1 MTHFRMDLAYD
12 GTEFEGW
19 QVQATGRT
27 VQGVLEQ
34 ALESVMKAP
43 VSLAGAGRT
52 DAGVHARFQVASFS
66 AETRMNPRQLTLA
79 LNSLLP
85 KDVRILRSQEV
96 PGDFHARFSAKAR
109 VYHYYF
115 YNGGVALPWEE
126 PYCWRLGRP
135 LDMKILN
142 TMAGMI
148 LGETDFTTFSSAQD
162 QSRSRYRYIFQSVFF
177 QEGPFLV
184 YRIAGNAFLWRQVRS
199 LVGSMAKWAL
209 LPNGPE
215 IFRRALEA
223 KDREQAGPTAPARG
237 LFLQKVVYDDGEWG
251 Y

>member
-12 GTEFEGW
+12 GTHFEGW
-19 QVQATGRT
+19 QTQASGRT
-27 VQGVLEQ
+27 VQGVLEE
-34 ALESVMKAP
+34 ALAQIMKQP
-43 VSLAGAGRT
+43 VSLTGAGRT

-85 KDVRILRSQEV
+85 KDVRILESREA
-96 PGDFHARFSAKAR
+96 PEDFHARFSAKAR

-126 PYCWRLGRP
+126 PYCWRLGKP
-135 LDMKILN
+135 LDLRVLN
-142 TMAGMI
+142 AMASMI

-162 QSRSRYRYIFQSVFF
+162 QSKSRCRYIFQSAFF
-177 QEGPFLV
+177 YEGPYLV

-209 LPNGPE
+209 LPGGAD
-215 IFRRALEA
+215 IFRKALA
-223 KDREQAGPTAPARG
+223 ARDREQAGPTAPARG